1 MATSETAQSGKHCD
15 VCDISTHVP
24 GCGEQFGVL
33 QAQWGRGS
41 QHDGE
46 GYRVRLCELCFF
58 NTLAYARQVRK
69 VHQLFEKGRPVDEHF
84 GRVAQDDF

>member
-1 MATSETAQSGKHCD
+1 MANSETTETEIICD
-15 VCDISTHVP
+15 VCSKSTLVH

-33 QAQWGRGS
+33 QAKWGFGS

-46 GYRVRLCELCFF
+46 GYRVRMCELCFF

-69 VHQLFEKGRPVDEHF
+69 VHQLFEKERPVDEHF